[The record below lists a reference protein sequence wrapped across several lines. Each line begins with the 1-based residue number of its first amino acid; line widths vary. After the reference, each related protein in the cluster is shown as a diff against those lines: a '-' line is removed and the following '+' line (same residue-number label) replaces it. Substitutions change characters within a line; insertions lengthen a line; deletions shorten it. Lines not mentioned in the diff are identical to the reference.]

1 MSVFKALN
9 LFWRGILILSL
20 ILVSMSIPD
29 HTLAVSSSSKPV
41 EVFSAPKNIN
51 PQNPTN
57 IKSSRLLVLDDSAF
71 APVHSP
77 VYDGA
82 TVPDF
87 IPSPLENDQIS
98 LYTVREGDTI
108 SDVAKMYGVSTNT
121 ILWANDINK
130 GTSLKKDQVLIIL
143 PVNGVKYTVKKGDTL
158 QSIAKKFNSHPES
171 IRSFNSLNE
180 AGGILAIGDE
190 IIIPEGEMEPSKQVA
205 PGSKDLIAPSNK
217 NGLILG
223 YFIRPVPSGKKTQGL
238 HGHNGVDIGA
248 AYGAPI
254 LAPADGKVILA
265 KFGGWGGGY
274 GNYLIIQHPNG
285 MQTLFGH
292 MSQFNVSLGSIVKQ
306 GQTIGYVG
314 SSGKSTGP
322 HLHIEVH
329 QIGSS
334 NPSNKFY

>member
-1 MSVFKALN
+1 M
-9 LFWRGILILSL
+9 
-20 ILVSMSIPD
+20 
-29 HTLAVSSSSKPV
+29 

-51 PQNPTN
+51 PQNPGN
-57 IKSSRLLVLDDSAF
+57 VKSSQLLVLDDSAL

-87 IPSPLENDQIS
+87 IPSPLESDQIS
-98 LYTVREGDTI
+98 LYTVKDGDTI
-108 SDVAKMYGVSTNT
+108 SDVAQMYGVSTNT

-130 GTSLKKDQVLIIL
+130 STSLKKGQVLIIL
-143 PVNGVKYTVKKGDTL
+143 PVNGVKYTIKKGDTL
-158 QSIAKKFNSHPES
+158 QSVAKRFDSHPED
-171 IRSFNSLNE
+171 IRNFNNLNE
-180 AGGILAIGDE
+180 TGGVLAIGDE
-190 IIIPEGEMEPSKQVA
+190 IIIPEGEMEPSKPST
-205 PGSKDLIAPSNK
+205 PGSKDLIAPATK

-248 AYGAPI
+248 VYGAPI

-274 GNYLIIQHPNG
+274 GNYIIIQHPNG
-285 MQTLFGH
+285 MQTLYGH
-292 MSQFNVSLGSIVKQ
+292 MSQFNVSLGATVKQ

-334 NPSNKFY
+334 NPANKFY